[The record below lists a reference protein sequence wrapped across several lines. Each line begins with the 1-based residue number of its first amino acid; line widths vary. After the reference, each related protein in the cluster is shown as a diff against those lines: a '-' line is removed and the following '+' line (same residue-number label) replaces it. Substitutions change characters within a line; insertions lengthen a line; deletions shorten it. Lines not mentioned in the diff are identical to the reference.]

1 MIWQHSPELSP
12 ITGNGNGTTAAGV
25 MIGGPSGVV
34 TDDMTVAGVMTGGPS
49 GVVTD
54 DSMAAGVMTGGQ
66 SEVIAGVLNEPLVTV
81 ATDDPLSK

>member
-1 MIWQHSPELSP
+1 MIWQHSPALSP

-34 TDDMTVAGVMTGGPS
+34 TDDSMAAGVMTGGPS

-54 DSMAAGVMTGGQ
+54 DMTAAGIMTGGQ

-81 ATDDPLSK
+81 AMDDPLSK